1 MAGFSHLDAALVPL
15 RHFARHRPV
24 TLTVISNS
32 RLKYL
37 KARLGWRGVPTHN
50 MPWAMNSFYEA
61 LSVHD
66 AAVIPVERNGYTI
79 GKTINRP
86 ATAILAGLGVK
97 ADRSEEHTSEI
108 QSLMRIS
115 YAVFCVQKKKI

>member
-1 MAGFSHLDAALVPL
+1 MRISDWSSDVCSSDLL
-15 RHFARHRPV
+15 REARLPYIVVLTDPTTGGVIARHRPV

-37 KARLGWRGVPTHN
+37 KARLGWRGVPTHY

-86 ATAILAGLGVK
+86 A
-97 ADRSEEHTSEI
+97 
-108 QSLMRIS
+108 
-115 YAVFCVQKKKI
+115 KIGRASCRERVCQYG